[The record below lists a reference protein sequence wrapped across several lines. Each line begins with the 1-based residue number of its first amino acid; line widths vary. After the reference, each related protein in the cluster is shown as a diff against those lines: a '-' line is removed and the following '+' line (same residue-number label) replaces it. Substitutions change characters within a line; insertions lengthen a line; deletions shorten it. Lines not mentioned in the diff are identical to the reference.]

1 MNLTPQSEAFAWAAQ
16 QMRTHAPGGYTSRMD
31 RPNRA
36 ASSPEFDLISRY
48 FTRAPRHASL
58 GVGDDAALFGVSA
71 GHEIAASTDMLV
83 EGVHFFP
90 DVDPR
95 ALGHKALAVN
105 LSDLAAMGAT
115 PRWAMLSLALPH
127 IDQKW
132 LEEFSHGFFALAD
145 QYGVDLI
152 GGDTTRG
159 PLTLNVQV
167 MGEVA
172 TGKALRRDGAKVGDE
187 IWVSGVL
194 GDAAAAVAHRRGE
207 LVLDAATLERCR
219 KKLDWPAP
227 RVALGRE
234 LIPLAHSA
242 IDISDGLVGDLGHI
256 CERSN
261 VGAVIEYA
269 SIPCSADLRAQK
281 GKSKVDQTI
290 LAGGDD
296 YELCFT
302 ADPSRASR
310 IEALAATLE
319 LALTRIGRIVEGDA
333 VAVRNESGGIFP
345 IQEGGFDHFR

>member
-1 MNLTPQSEAFAWAAQ
+1 
-16 QMRTHAPGGYTSRMD
+16 MD
-31 RPNRA
+31 RSSRA
-36 ASSPEFDLISRY
+36 AASPEFDLISRY

-58 GVGDDAALFGVSA
+58 GVGDDAALFAVAA
-71 GHEIAASTDMLV
+71 GHEVAASTDMLV
-83 EGVHFFP
+83 EGVHFFA

-115 PRWAMLSLALPH
+115 PRWAMLSLALPG
-127 IDQKW
+127 IDGKW
-132 LEEFSHGFFALAD
+132 LEEFSRGFFALAD

-159 PLTLNVQV
+159 PLTLNVQI

-172 TGKALRRDGAKVGDE
+172 RGKALRRDGAKVGDE
-187 IWVSGVL
+187 VWVSGTL
-194 GDAAAAVAHRRGE
+194 GDAAAAVAHRRSE

-219 KKLDWPAP
+219 NKLDWPAP

-234 LIPLAHSA
+234 LIMLAHSA

-256 CERSN
+256 CERSR
-261 VGAVIEYA
+261 VGAVVEYA
-269 SIPCSADLRAQK
+269 AIPASAGLRALK
-281 GKSKVDQTI
+281 NKPKVERAI

-302 ADPSRASR
+302 ADPSFAPQ
-310 IEALAATLE
+310 IAALAVTLE
-319 LALTRIGRIVEGDA
+319 LALTRIGRIVAGDA
-333 VAVRNESGGIFP
+333 VTVRNEAGGILP
-345 IQEGGFDHFR
+345 IEEGGFDHFR

>member
-1 MNLTPQSEAFAWAAQ
+1 
-16 QMRTHAPGGYTSRMD
+16 MD

-36 ASSPEFDLISRY
+36 ATSPEFDLISRY

-71 GHEIAASTDMLV
+71 GQEVAASTDMLV
-83 EGVHFFP
+83 EGIHFFP

-115 PRWAMLSLALPH
+115 PRWAMLSMALPAVDH
-127 IDQKW
+127 KW
-132 LEEFSHGFFALAD
+132 LEGFARGFFALAE

-172 TGKALRRDGAKVGDE
+172 KGKALRRDGAKVGDE
-187 IWVSGVL
+187 VWVSGTL

-207 LVLDAATLERCR
+207 LVLDAGTLERCR
-219 KKLDWPAP
+219 NKLDWPAP

-234 LIPLAHSA
+234 LISLAHST
-242 IDISDGLVGDLGHI
+242 IDVSDGLVGDLGHI
-256 CERSN
+256 CERSH

-269 SIPCSADLRAQK
+269 AVPSSADLRALK
-281 GKSKVDQTI
+281 NKPRVDRAI

-302 ADPSRASR
+302 ADPSGASQ
-310 IEALAATLE
+310 IEALATTLE

-333 VAVRNESGGIFP
+333 VTVRNESGGILP
-345 IQEGGFDHFR
+345 IKEGGFDHFR

>member
-1 MNLTPQSEAFAWAAQ
+1 
-16 QMRTHAPGGYTSRMD
+16 MD

-115 PRWAMLSLALPH
+115 PRWAMLSLALPRV
-127 IDQKW
+127 DQKW
-132 LEEFSHGFFALAD
+132 LEGFAHGFFALAD

-172 TGKALRRDGAKVGDE
+172 KGKALRRDGAKVGDE
-187 IWVSGVL
+187 VWVSGTL

-219 KKLDWPAP
+219 SRLDWPTP
-227 RVALGRE
+227 RVALGLE
-234 LIPLAHSA
+234 LQALARSA

-256 CERSN
+256 CERSH
-261 VGAVIEYA
+261 VGAVIEYEA
-269 SIPCSADLRAQK
+269 VPASADLRALQNK
-281 GKSKVDQTI
+281 ARVDRAI

-296 YELCFT
+296 YELCFS
-302 ADPSRASR
+302 AEPSRAPQIR
-310 IEALAATLE
+310 ALAATLE

-333 VAVRNESGGIFP
+333 VTVRDVSGGILV
-345 IQEGGFDHFR
+345 IEEGGFDHFR

>member
-1 MNLTPQSEAFAWAAQ
+1 
-16 QMRTHAPGGYTSRMD
+16 MD
-31 RPNRA
+31 RPNHTA
-36 ASSPEFDLISRY
+36 TSPEFDLISRY

-58 GVGDDAALFGVSA
+58 GVGDDAALFGVS
-71 GHEIAASTDMLV
+71 GGYEVAASTDMLV
-83 EGVHFFP
+83 VGVHFFP

-105 LSDLAAMGAT
+105 LSDLAAMGAM
-115 PRWAMLSLALPH
+115 PRWAMLSLALPEVDH
-127 IDQKW
+127 TW
-132 LEEFSHGFFALAD
+132 LEGFARGFFALAD

-172 TGKALRRDGAKVGDE
+172 KGKALRRDGAKVGDE
-187 IWVSGVL
+187 VWVSGTL

-207 LVLDAATLERCR
+207 LVLDDATLERCR
-219 KKLDWPAP
+219 NKLDWPAP

-234 LIPLAHSA
+234 LVSLARSA

-269 SIPCSADLRAQK
+269 AIPSSANLRALK
-281 GKSKVDQTI
+281 NRARVDRAI

-302 ADPSRASR
+302 ADSSHAPQIA
-310 IEALAATLE
+310 ALAATLE
-319 LALTRIGRIVEGDA
+319 LSLTRIGRIVEGEA
-333 VAVRNESGGIFP
+333 VIVQDESGGIVP
-345 IQEGGFDHFR
+345 IKEGGFDHFR

>member
-1 MNLTPQSEAFAWAAQ
+1 
-16 QMRTHAPGGYTSRMD
+16 MD
-31 RPNRA
+31 RSNRPA
-36 ASSPEFDLISRY
+36 ASPEFDLISRY

-58 GVGDDAALFGVSA
+58 GVGDDAALFCVAVGQEV
-71 GHEIAASTDMLV
+71 AASTDMLV

-90 DVDPR
+90 DVDPC

-115 PRWAMLSLALPH
+115 PRWAMLSLALPS

-132 LEEFSHGFFALAD
+132 LEEFSRGFFALAD

-159 PLTLNVQV
+159 PLTLNVQI

-172 TGKALRRDGAKVGDE
+172 KGKALRRDGAKVGDE
-187 IWVSGVL
+187 VWVSGTL

-219 KKLDWPAP
+219 NKLDWPAP

-234 LIPLAHSA
+234 LIMLAHSA

-256 CERSN
+256 CERSH
-261 VGAVIEYA
+261 VGAVVEYA
-269 SIPCSADLRAQK
+269 AIPASADLRALK
-281 GKSKVDQTI
+281 NNPRVERAI

-302 ADPSRASR
+302 ADPSRAPQ
-310 IEALAATLE
+310 IAALAATLE
-319 LALTRIGRIVEGDA
+319 LALTRIGRIVAGDA
-333 VAVRNESGGIFP
+333 VTVRNEAGGILP
-345 IQEGGFDHFR
+345 IEEGGFDHFR

>member
-1 MNLTPQSEAFAWAAQ
+1 
-16 QMRTHAPGGYTSRMD
+16 MD
-31 RPNRA
+31 RPNSA
-36 ASSPEFDLISRY
+36 ATSPEFDLISRY

-58 GVGDDAALFGVSA
+58 GVGDDAALFEVSA
-71 GHEIAASTDMLV
+71 GHEVAASTDMLV

-95 ALGHKALAVN
+95 ALGHKVLAVN

-115 PRWAMLSLALPH
+115 PRWAMLSLALPKVDH
-127 IDQKW
+127 NW
-132 LEEFSHGFFALAD
+132 LEEFARGFFALAD

-172 TGKALRRDGAKVGDE
+172 QGKALRRDGAKVGDDV
-187 IWVSGVL
+187 WVSGTL

-207 LVLDAATLERCR
+207 LTLDGATLERCWN
-219 KKLDWPAP
+219 KLDWPAP

-234 LIPLAHSA
+234 LISLARSA

-256 CERSN
+256 CERSH

-269 SIPCSADLRAQK
+269 AIPASADLRTLKNKAR
-281 GKSKVDQTI
+281 VDRAI

-302 ADPSRASR
+302 ADPSRAPQ

-319 LALTRIGRIVEGDA
+319 LALTQIGRIVQGDA
-333 VAVRNESGGIFP
+333 VTVRNESGGILPFE
-345 IQEGGFDHFR
+345 EGGFDHFR

>member
-1 MNLTPQSEAFAWAAQ
+1 
-16 QMRTHAPGGYTSRMD
+16 MD

-36 ASSPEFDLISRY
+36 ATSPEFDLIARY

-58 GVGDDAALFGVSA
+58 GVGDDAALFSVSA

-95 ALGHKALAVN
+95 SLGHKALAVN

-115 PRWAMLSLALPH
+115 PRWAMLSLALPEVDH
-127 IDQKW
+127 AW
-132 LEEFSHGFFALAD
+132 LEGFARGFFALAD

-159 PLTLNVQV
+159 PLTMNVQV

-172 TGKALRRDGAKVGDE
+172 KGKALRRDGAKVGDE
-187 IWVSGVL
+187 IWVSGAL

-219 KKLDWPAP
+219 NKLDWPAP
-227 RVALGRE
+227 RVALGLE
-234 LIPLAHSA
+234 LQSLARSA

-256 CERSN
+256 CERSH
-261 VGAVIEYA
+261 VGAVIECAAIPA
-269 SIPCSADLRAQK
+269 SPDLRALK
-281 GKSKVDQTI
+281 NRARVDRAI

-302 ADPSRASR
+302 ADPARAPQ
-310 IEALAATLE
+310 IKALAATLE

-333 VAVRNESGGIFP
+333 VTVRDESGGILQ
-345 IQEGGFDHFR
+345 IEEGGFDHFR